1 MQRVDGPGALTAVGV
16 GTIRSKRRLCCGNAT
31 EDDVNKGDEVTIE
44 SGMFAGKTGELVEL
58 DRAAGLATVSV
69 EAFGDHRET
78 RVPVDDVSRVG
89 MTRDEARKRLRER
102 IEEALDELTGLR
114 QRLWW
119 GRRTITSSPGRSP
132 SAELLEEFE
141 QKRAEWRGERDERLD
156 ELMEQADKAIESVGD
171 DQVRAR
177 AIGFR
182 EDVIEAV
189 RDDARDIKDSF
200 LEEHLSEEERRELR
214 QQAGGDAEGSDVLD
228 EEGAALRAEDRLIS
242 EIVDEGLSLWQECAD
257 LQAIESQGGFAW
269 SAVQPGTVDLSV
281 DPPKDEVPD
290 AADEADARLDVPP
303 SLDGSGEPR
312 RWRRTIP
319 DAASGASE
327 PYANTAAGG
336 LVTREG
342 LIEPFSAQPYDLEG
356 IASVDEAVERIFG
369 PLQSR
374 MPATYRL
381 VHQRCIAVAEIDG
394 RADGALGYLLAP
406 AKGRADACKLLVG
419 LPAEDDEVVSL
430 DAEGGAE
437 DGRFQLPM
445 ALRELR
451 SRHGELRV
459 GDLHIAGEFAELE
472 THMEDESPITGPGDD
487 YAPGRFVTFGR
498 TDDDTYL
505 FFDRDELDERNDP
518 MVGRWSVG
526 GRVSPRRAFWRVID
540 DVLSHM

>member
-1 MQRVDGPGALTAVGV
+1 V
-16 GTIRSKRRLCCGNAT
+16 K
-31 EDDVNKGDEVTIE
+31 KGDEVTIE

-78 RVPVDDVSRVG
+78 RVPVDDVSRAG

-102 IEEALDELTGLR
+102 IDKALDELTGLR

-132 SAELLEEFE
+132 SVELLEEFE
-141 QKRAEWRGERDERLD
+141 QKRTEWEDEHDERLNG
-156 ELMEQADKAIESVGD
+156 LMERADEAIESVED
-171 DQVRAR
+171 DHVRAR

-182 EDVIEAV
+182 EDVIEAL
-189 RDDARDIKDSF
+189 RDDARDIKNSF

-214 QQAGGDAEGSDVLD
+214 QQAGGDTEGSDVLD

-257 LQAIESQGGFAW
+257 LRAIESQEGFAW
-269 SAVQPGTVDLSV
+269 SAVQPGAVDLSV

-290 AADEADARLDVPP
+290 APDEAYERVDVPA
-303 SLDGSGEPR
+303 SLEESGEPR
-312 RWRRTIP
+312 RWRQAVCG
-319 DAASGASE
+319 AASGAAE
-327 PYANTAAGG
+327 PYAKTAEGG

-342 LIEPFSAQPYDLEG
+342 LIEPFSPECYDLEG
-356 IASVDEAVERIFG
+356 IGSVDEAVDRILG
-369 PLQSR
+369 PLRSR

-381 VHQRCIAVAEIDG
+381 LRERCIAVADVDG
-394 RADGALGYLLAP
+394 RADGALGYLIAP
-406 AKGRADACKLLVG
+406 AKGGADELKLLVG
-419 LPAEDDEVVSL
+419 LPGEDAEDVSL
-430 DAEGGAE
+430 GAEGE
-437 DGRFQLPM
+437 TEESRFQLPM

-459 GDLHIAGEFAELE
+459 GNLDIAGEFAELE
-472 THMEDESPITGPGDD
+472 SHMKDESPITGPGED

-498 TDDDTYL
+498 TDDDSYL